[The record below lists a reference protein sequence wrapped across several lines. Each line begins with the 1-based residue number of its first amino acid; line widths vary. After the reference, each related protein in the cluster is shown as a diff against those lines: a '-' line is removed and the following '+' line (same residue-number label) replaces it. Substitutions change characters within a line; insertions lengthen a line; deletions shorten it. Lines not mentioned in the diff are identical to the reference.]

1 MMKHILL
8 LSCVI
13 LLLSC
18 RQSKQKI
25 VNDYLDAINCYDKEK
40 IDQLLSD
47 SFVYY
52 GVDALNKIDYLT
64 KIDSLRNVEQIIKI
78 QKIQDLDSIVK
89 TEEIISSIIDS
100 LLEITPYRVQRKT
113 YNFSDDKLKS
123 ITIDSISNYE
133 EYIKSFNERMIPF
146 AFYVYDKYNIK
157 SYGEIIKN
165 VKQYLSEYS
174 TLPLSDKK
182 QYGIY
187 ANLQG
192 IYVSK
197 DNPIYKKLIFR
208 GKKTVTIIDGFFGL
222 PFASSYEIDENLI
235 KIRTDKSDLLF
246 EIQDSRTL
254 IGEGFAKGTYI
265 RRE

>member
-1 MMKHILL
+1 MKHILL

-157 SYGEIIKN
+157 PN
-165 VKQYLSEYS
+165 RRCN
-174 TLPLSDKK
+174 
-182 QYGIY
+182 QYGNEI
-187 ANLQG
+187 L
-192 IYVSK
+192 S
-197 DNPIYKKLIFR
+197 
-208 GKKTVTIIDGFFGL
+208 L
-222 PFASSYEIDENLI
+222 PHLREDHCSCEGYG
-235 KIRTDKSDLLF
+235 RTDHLLRKA
-246 EIQDSRTL
+246 DGRDRSGR
-254 IGEGFAKGTYI
+254 Y
-265 RRE
+265 RRRF